1 MRVGIIGAGAMGEQ
15 HAAGWANTEA
25 KLVGVVSAHPDHAA
39 KLAESC
45 GATVYDSLGQML
57 PHVDVLDICVP
68 TDLHHEFTAQAAKA
82 HKHVICE
89 KPIARTLADGQDMI
103 AVCQREGVRLFIAQV
118 VRFFPQYRQVHDA
131 VAGGK
136 IGKPSVIRL
145 TRVGYKPQKQL
156 DNWFVDFPRSG
167 GVLLDMLVHD
177 YDYARWLAGDVERV
191 YARCSPGD
199 DPSVPIGDY
208 AQVLLR
214 FRGGAIAHVEGG
226 WAYPPGLF
234 RTKIEVAGDGGL
246 IEWTS
251 DSTTP
256 YIAHLKAGPGEVPEV
271 GLPLSP
277 LAEDPYT
284 AEIRHFYDAVV
295 NDKPFSVSPADALLG
310 VQIGLAAIESA
321 RNGQAVT
328 ISPLPEVA

>member
-1 MRVGIIGAGAMGEQ
+1 MRVGIIGAGSMGWQ
-15 HAAGWANTEA
+15 HAAGWANTDA
-25 KLVGVVSAHPDHAA
+25 SLVGVVSAQRDHAA
-39 KLAESC
+39 ELAGRY
-45 GATVYDSLGQML
+45 GATVYDSLTQML
-57 PHVDVLDICVP
+57 PDVDVVDICVP
-68 TDLHHEFTAQAAKA
+68 TDLHREFTAQAAAA
-82 HKHVICE
+82 HKHVMCE
-89 KPIARTLADGQDMI
+89 KPIARTIADGQDMI
-103 AVCQREGVRLFIAQV
+103 AVCQRQGVRLFIAQV

-131 VAGGK
+131 IADGK
-136 IGKPSVIRL
+136 IGKPAVIRL
-145 TRVGYKPQKQL
+145 TRVGWKPQKTD

-214 FRGGAIAHVEGG
+214 LRSGAIAHVEGG
-226 WAYPPGLF
+226 WANPPGLF

-256 YIAHLKAGPGEVPEV
+256 FVAHLKAGPGEASEV

-321 RNGQAVT
+321 RSGQAIT
-328 ISPLPEVA
+328 LSLLPEVA